1 MSIDSIYEVRS
12 LFPLALSA
20 SLLMIGCSSAADTN
34 GLMVTEDIEFVSG
47 DKLLS
52 GIMDQPASRTTEA
65 LIVFVH
71 GSGPTNA
78 REENRY
84 YDLRRRFAA
93 LGIASVVWDKPGL
106 GRSNGEYDPNQP
118 VEESAQEVL
127 DAVAYLRERGVPGS
141 NKIGIWGTSRGGW
154 VAPIA
159 ISQDPDIEFWIS
171 VSGVPAED
179 NKYYLMESNLPLEGR
194 TPQQTDRIMEEWKH
208 GRQLFVEGAGYDVYL
223 AATKALRADSAVLY
237 FAGDL
242 TGTRAEYK
250 AEQRVYMQ
258 SKEAF
263 EFDDETFSVIRV
275 KNFKEMLSRLEVD
288 VLALFG
294 ERDTNVDWRKARAL
308 YESAIGE
315 RAEAT
320 LTVRT
325 FPECN
330 HSMNESE
337 TGSVREVEGTPLD
350 AGVKCDGYY
359 QSQLDWLLEYVVG
372 E

>member
-1 MSIDSIYEVRS
+1 
-12 LFPLALSA
+12 
-20 SLLMIGCSSAADTN
+20 
-34 GLMVTEDIEFVSG
+34 MVTEDIEFVSG
-47 DKLLS
+47 GKTLS
-52 GIMDQPASRTTEA
+52 GIMDQPASRTAEA

-71 GSGPTNA
+71 GSGLTNV

-84 YDLRRRFAA
+84 YDLRRRFAE

-118 VEESAQEVL
+118 LEESAQEVL
-127 DAVAYLRERGVPGS
+127 DAVAYLRDKGVPGS
-141 NKIGIWGTSRGGW
+141 TKIGIWGTSRGGW

-159 ISQDPDIEFWIS
+159 MSQDPAIKFWIS

-179 NKYYLMESNLPLEGR
+179 NKYYLMKSNLPLEGR
-194 TPQQTDRIMEEWKH
+194 TPQQTDQIMEEWKR
-208 GRQLFVEGAGYDVYL
+208 GRQLFTEGAGYDDYL
-223 AATKALRADSAVLY
+223 AATKTLRADSSVLY

-242 TGTRAEYK
+242 TRTRAEYE
-250 AEQRVYMQ
+250 AEQRVYME
-258 SKEAF
+258 STESI
-263 EFDDETFSVIRV
+263 EFDEETFSVIRV
-275 KNFKEMLSRLEVD
+275 KNFGEMLSRLDVD

-315 RAEAT
+315 QSEAT

-325 FPECN
+325 FPACN

-350 AGVKCDGYY
+350 SGVKCDGYY
-359 QSQLDWLLEYVVG
+359 DSQIDWLNEYVVG